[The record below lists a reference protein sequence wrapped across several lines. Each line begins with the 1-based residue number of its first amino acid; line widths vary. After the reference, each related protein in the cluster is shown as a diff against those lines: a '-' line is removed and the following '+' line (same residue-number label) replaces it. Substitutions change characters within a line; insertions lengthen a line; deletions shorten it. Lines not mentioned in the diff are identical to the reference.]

1 MSEEVGGWCVLLFFL
16 QVSCL
21 EIYFDAEGGMDANR

>member
-16 QVSCL
+16 QVSGF
-21 EIYFDAEGGMDANR
+21 EIYFDAEGGTDANR